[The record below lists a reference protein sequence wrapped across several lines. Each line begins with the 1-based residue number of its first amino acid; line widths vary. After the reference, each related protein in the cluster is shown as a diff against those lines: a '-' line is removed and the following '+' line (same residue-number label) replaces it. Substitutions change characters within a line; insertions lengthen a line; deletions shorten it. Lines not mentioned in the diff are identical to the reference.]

1 MLSQTGPPSVGSEAD
16 GSQFP
21 NGVLWFLLTRSK
33 GGAAPPPAPF
43 CSRTGIFSPRSIV
56 PSAAWVL
63 CTPRRFGAWGIKR
76 QSPRLASLVG
86 GAVWTVR

>member
-33 GGAAPPPAPF
+33 GGAAPPPRPLLLKNWHLL
-43 CSRTGIFSPRSIV
+43 SS
-56 PSAAWVL
+56 
-63 CTPRRFGAWGIKR
+63 
-76 QSPRLASLVG
+76 
-86 GAVWTVR
+86 

>member
-33 GGAAPPPAPF
+33 GGAAPLPAP
-43 CSRTGIFSPRSIV
+43 
-56 PSAAWVL
+56 SA
-63 CTPRRFGAWGIKR
+63 
-76 QSPRLASLVG
+76 QELASSLLIALFPVLPG
-86 GAVWTVR
+86 FSAPLGASGPGASRDSVPAWPPWWGALCGP